1 LGLRK
6 YFKLHNYSSQAEGR
20 IEIYHLKGKT
30 SLWWDQFVQV
40 KHIDENKFTWREFNR
55 YFEKK
60 YLTKHEC
67 DRKINDLFELKLA
80 SMTIDEYE
88 T

>member
-1 LGLRK
+1 MRK
-6 YFKLHNYSSQAEGR
+6 YFKIHNYSSQAEGR
-20 IEIYHLKGKT
+20 IEIYHIKGET
-30 SLWWDQFVQV
+30 LLWWVQFVQV
-40 KHIDENKFTWREFNR
+40 KHIDEKKFTWREFNR

-60 YLTKHEC
+60 YLIKHEC
-67 DRKINDLFELKLA
+67 DRKMKDFFELKLA